1 MKTMRPRDFPLAD
14 SLSERLARGDVF
26 AEACP
31 SREVLRNVTS
41 RWAVLILVALRGGTH
56 RFSDLRRKINGI
68 SEKMLAQTLQ
78 TLEQDGFVLR
88 VAHPVI
94 PPHVEYSLTP
104 VGQEVSQRVEDL
116 ADWIEQS
123 LPLIMSARETA
134 QAKNL

>member
-1 MKTMRPRDFPLAD
+1 MNATEFTNTPLAGT
-14 SLSERLARGDVF
+14 LAERLLRGDVF
-26 AEACP
+26 SDACP

-41 RWAVLILVALRGGTH
+41 RWGVLILVALRGGTH
-56 RFSDLRRKINGI
+56 RFSDLRRKIKGI

-116 ADWIEQS
+116 ANWIEQS
-123 LPLIMSARETA
+123 LPQILNARETA
-134 QAKNL
+134 QAKSV